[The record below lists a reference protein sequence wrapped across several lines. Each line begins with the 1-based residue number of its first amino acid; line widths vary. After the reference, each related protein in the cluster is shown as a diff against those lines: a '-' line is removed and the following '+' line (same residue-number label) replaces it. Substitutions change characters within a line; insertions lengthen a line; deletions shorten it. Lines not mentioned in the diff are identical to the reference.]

1 MKDLQKEYE
10 KWVKI
15 DYFLRGFLLASVLF
29 LITYKASAQNAIGFS
44 VYQDVRLALDNDD
57 GHGNTSYTPD
67 IITKISLQGSERKI
81 GHSVYT
87 IGYEWG
93 QLFGGEFHR
102 GNVTIGYTF
111 TNMPVPGTD
120 IKYSTTLFT
129 GAGLIIRDGL
139 KPVSPEVGAILT
151 FRLNDWLKLNQMGMW
166 MLRTDLPNKKFGFN
180 VSTGLQFDISTDW
193 KKKQANKGSK
203 F

>member
-1 MKDLQKEYE
+1 MKTL
-10 KWVKI
+10 
-15 DYFLRGFLLASVLF
+15 LFLLLISVSLN
-29 LITYKASAQNAIGFS
+29 AQQAIGFAM
-44 VYQDVRLALDNDD
+44 YQDVRLALDNDD
-57 GHGNTSYTPD
+57 GHGNKGLTPD
-67 IITKISLQGSERKI
+67 LIFKVSLQGQERKI
-81 GHSVYT
+81 GHSVYS
-87 IGYEWG
+87 IGYEWA

-111 TNMPVPGTD
+111 TNMPVPGTN

-166 MLRTDLPNKKFGFN
+166 YLRTDLQNKKFGFN
-180 VSTGLQFDISTDW
+180 YSAGFQVDISTDYL
-193 KKKQANKGSK
+193 KVKNGKSTR